1 MAGIKVINKLN
12 GGIDTDTS
20 PEVLPNTKLRDAVN
34 VDIYDTGKYSKLTNI
49 RGTTNISTYLPDNT
63 DLSTLNVLG
72 VFNVE
77 LLADYAGTDTFS
89 LNKALIIYTYDSVG
103 GSQIFVVDLVENQV
117 IQFYP
122 NPNSSTSLDFPAD
135 GTVSASFTIERGIPQ
150 IYWDDY
156 KNELRKIDLKYSTS
170 PSFTFP
176 TLADINVR
184 HKVGGIEPE
193 FTGYGTNGYTTAGTY
208 QISFRFYNSVK
219 NTSTK
224 WSLFTNPIPTSN
236 STGCFGTIPFGE
248 GGMVGRTINKTIKL
262 SVDFTDTPYTLY
274 DSIQL
279 AVVKNIDGLPLPS
292 NTVYITL
299 PSKDWYNDPTDIE
312 YSDAV
317 SFEAPYPLETI
328 ILEDAAI
335 KCAKTQLIKENVL
348 VRGNIVYN
356 DFTNDRGNVDFED
369 AYTIKDNVCYSDSSD
384 VVYKKGHFREEVY
397 AYAVA
402 YFDEWFNFGL
412 VQPLD
417 FTKVYKMNAKRTLT
431 VTSIGTPDVYNQ
443 LTIVVS
449 STSGLECGD
458 YLRYQN
464 KAYQVCEVTN
474 GTTMLI
480 KYRPDLTTVSGSTDL
495 EVLYG
500 QEGNQ
505 TQGWAWKFPARSDNK
520 FSIIDNETA
529 QGIGLRVLG
538 IKNHPTWAKGFVIVR
553 QDRIKNI
560 LFQSP
565 HIPAVAVQGVATQG
579 LGPITYDN
587 TDPTNINKF
596 DNSNADYKGQLDFI
610 APKTFGLGHA
620 MNTVKCYMQ
629 FQSLITEVVQTDR
642 CYISEYPIYT
652 RQKKSYSNSG
662 GIAGVWYYNFD
673 GASFQ
678 HGLYPGGVDTIDD
691 EFGAETPS
699 ALYVVPPDY
708 ILNNGGQPT
717 FNYELNGSE
726 KIEVVDAVALLRT
739 TLNDETPYL
748 DISNFYQA
756 VPASGY
762 YYSKGGYILQNTSD
776 KVYFVKLSELDTDLL
791 GITVNKGYDIV
802 LGEAPLTLDNYLFNS
817 DAYKTINIINGTE
830 QLSVQQ
836 GQARPIP
843 GATNSFLNV
852 CATQRGKLILTNNPI
867 LDFTKIIYDEISGTG
882 NLFPAIST
890 GDYDTKMYDTAHLLD
905 DIGGVGDN
913 NNDWFNIEDAPVKN
927 IFTDADKINSG
938 AYILNITKGLPDNR
952 YSIVS
957 DNWKFTG
964 TAHFLTDDEVA
975 NNTPID
981 VDIWGGDC
989 FLTAFQVKINNNT
1002 PRISNIFETIADEAK
1017 DYTAFTDNSDYYTFG
1032 KSLKTG
1038 SFENNVEIIYLMV
1051 ESEVNTGYIK
1061 DTEKVDIGKPTTY
1074 YSKPFLYQYNGSY
1087 SINNQLKSF
1096 VTKAPN
1102 VINNTKFP
1110 ARFVWSK
1117 TRLYQAEDSAFIDTE
1132 GFDFFPVNNKRDL
1145 DEQYGGITSLVDFG
1159 DYMLYLIQESKIRQ
1173 EPINRTVTNTADN
1186 QNVVMLSTNFVGSS
1200 GQYMPYSNGSQHI
1213 RTVQSFNGV
1222 CFFMDAKRRMLVS
1235 FGAGGYNVLSQ
1246 NDINKYF
1253 LDTYANPH
1261 TIKEMDL
1268 VGFINTD
1275 QEKQE
1280 YWLVKTINNEI
1291 RTQSAIIYDAKAKNF
1306 KSKIDTG
1313 TDLILNGISNGEFL
1327 FLNSGKSLFT
1337 AYTNDKLGYLLDK
1350 YRDSKFTIIIND
1362 YPSYTK
1368 TFNVM
1373 NFEMK
1378 GGFILNKDSI
1388 FATTPNN
1395 FAGVQQTPDMLIWNS
1410 ASGQTPPF
1418 QNKNFQYWLNRIRQA
1433 GTQYKLRG
1441 DYMIVDFTIVNDL
1454 ADNREV
1460 SIASIVTDC
1469 EINAPVR

>member
-1 MAGIKVINKLN
+1 MAGIKVTNKLN
-12 GGIDTDTS
+12 GGLDTDTA
-20 PEVLPNTKLRDAVN
+20 PEALNNTKLRDAVN

-49 RGTTNISTYLPDNT
+49 RGTTNILTYLPDNT

-72 VFNVE
+72 VFNID
-77 LLADYAGTDTFS
+77 LLADWSGTDTYVT
-89 LNKALIIYTYDSVG
+89 NKGLIIYTYDSVG
-103 GSQIFVVDLVENQV
+103 GSQIFVVDLVQNQA
-117 IQFYP
+117 IKFYP
-122 NPNSSTSLDFPAD
+122 NPDSTTSLDFPVD
-135 GTVSASFTIERGIPQ
+135 GTVSASYTKERGVPE
-150 IYWDDY
+150 IYWDDN
-156 KNELRKIDLKYSTS
+156 KNELRKLTLKYSTS
-170 PSFTFP
+170 PSFVFP
-176 TLADINVR
+176 ILADINVR
-184 HKVGGIEPE
+184 RRVGGIEPE

-208 QISFRFYNSVK
+208 QISYRFYNTTK

-236 STGCFGTIPFGE
+236 SIGCLGTIPFGE
-248 GGMVGRTINKTIKL
+248 GGQIGQTIQKTIKL
-262 SVDFTDTPYTLY
+262 SVDFANTPSALY

-279 AVVKNIDGLPLPS
+279 AVVKNIDGLTIPS

-299 PSKDWYNDPTDIE
+299 PSTDWYNNPTDIE

-317 SFEAPYPLETI
+317 SFEAPYPLEQI

-335 KCAKTQLIKENVL
+335 KCAKTQLIKDNVL
-348 VRGNIVYN
+348 VRGNITYN
-356 DFTNDRGNVDFED
+356 DLTNDRGDVDFDD
-369 AYTIKDNVCYSDSSD
+369 AYTIKENVCYSDASN

-397 AYAVA
+397 AFAVA

-417 FTKVYKMNAKRTLT
+417 FTKVYKMNTKRTLT
-431 VTSIGTPDVYNQ
+431 VSSIGTPDAYNQ

-449 STSGLECGD
+449 STTGLECGD
-458 YLRYQN
+458 YLRYLN
-464 KAYQVCEVTN
+464 KAYQVCEVN
-474 GTTMLI
+474 SGTSMLI
-480 KYRPDLTTVSGSTDL
+480 KYRPDLTTVSSGGDL

-529 QGIGLRVLG
+529 QGIGLKVLG

-596 DNSNADYKGQLDFI
+596 DNSKADYKGQLDFV

-620 MNTVKCYMQ
+620 MNIVKAYMQ
-629 FQSLITEVVQTDR
+629 IYFDDTHIINNTKR
-642 CYISEYPIYT
+642 YYIVEYPLYT
-652 RQKKSYSNSG
+652 RQKRTFSNLG
-662 GIAGVWYYNFD
+662 GISSLWANNDLGIF
-673 GASFQ
+673 
-678 HGLYPGGVDTIDD
+678 GLYPPSIEIID
-691 EFGAETPS
+691 EYYGSETPS

-726 KIEVVDAVALLRT
+726 KVEVVDAVAFERS
-739 TLNDETPYL
+739 TLNDESPFL
-748 DISNFYQA
+748 DISNFYQV
-756 VPASGY
+756 VPSKGY
-762 YYSKGGYILQNTSD
+762 YYSKSGYILQNTSD
-776 KVYFVKLSELDTDLL
+776 KNYFVKLSDLDPDIL

-802 LGEAPLTLDNYLFNS
+802 LGEAPLTLDNYMFNS
-817 DAYKTINIINGTE
+817 DAYKTINISNGTE

-836 GQARPIP
+836 GSARPIP
-843 GATNSFLNV
+843 GSTNSFINV

-867 LDFTKIIYDEISGTG
+867 LDFTKVIYDEITNNG
-882 NLFPAIST
+882 NPFPAIST
-890 GDYDTKMYDTAHLLD
+890 GDYDTKMYDTDHLFD
-905 DIGGVGDN
+905 DIGAVGDSH
-913 NNDWFNIEDAPVKN
+913 NDWFNIKDAPVKN

-938 AYILNITKGLPDNR
+938 AYIVNVTKGLPDNR
-952 YSIVS
+952 YSRIS
-957 DNWKFTG
+957 TNWKFTG
-964 TAHFLTDDEVA
+964 TAHFLTEDEVT

-981 VDIWGGDC
+981 VEIWGGDC
-989 FLTAFQVKINNNT
+989 FLTAYQVKVNNNT
-1002 PRISNIFETIADEAK
+1002 PRISDIFETIADEAK
-1017 DYTAFTDNSDYYTFG
+1017 DYIEHDNSDYYTFD
-1032 KSLKTG
+1032 KSIKTG
-1038 SFENNVEIIYLMV
+1038 SFENNVEIIYLMI

-1061 DTEKVDIGKPTTY
+1061 DVEKVDIGKPTAY
-1074 YSKPFLYQYNGSY
+1074 FSKPFLYQYNGSY
-1087 SINNQLKSF
+1087 SINNQLKAF
-1096 VTKAPN
+1096 VTKSPDIIKN
-1102 VINNTKFP
+1102 FTYQ
-1110 ARFVWSK
+1110 ARFVWSM
-1117 TRLYQAEDSAFIDTE
+1117 TRLYQAEGSAFIDTE

-1159 DYMLYLIQESKIRQ
+1159 DYMLHLIQESKIRT

-1186 QNVVMLSTNFVGSS
+1186 KDVVMLSTNFVGSS

-1213 RTVQSFNGV
+1213 RSVQVFNGV
-1222 CFFMDAKRRMLVS
+1222 CFFMDAERRMLVT
-1235 FGAGGYNVLSQ
+1235 FGSGGYSVLSQ
-1246 NDINKYF
+1246 TDINKYF
-1253 LDTYANPH
+1253 LDTFANPH
-1261 TIKEMDL
+1261 TIKEKDL
-1268 VGFINTD
+1268 IGFINTD

-1280 YWLVKTINNEI
+1280 YWLIKTINGEQ
-1291 RTQSAIIYDAKAKNF
+1291 RTQSGIIYDAKAKNF
-1306 KSKIDTG
+1306 KTKIDTE
-1313 TDLILNGISNGEFL
+1313 TDLILNGVSNGEFL

-1350 YRDSKFTIIIND
+1350 YRKSKFSIIVND

-1395 FAGVQQTPDMLIWNS
+1395 FAGIQQTPDMLIWDS
-1410 ASGQTPPF
+1410 STGQLPPF
-1418 QNKNFQYWLNRIRQA
+1418 QNRNFQYWLNRIRQA
-1433 GTQYKLRG
+1433 DTNYKLRG
-1441 DYMIVDFTIVNDL
+1441 DYMQVDFIINND
-1454 ADNREV
+1454 ATDNREV
-1460 SIASIVTDC
+1460 SIASIVTAC
-1469 EINAPVR
+1469 EINARVR